1 MITFEEYRR
10 ALHSAAEQTGPVV
23 ADVICRQC
31 GGRRIGTVSRR
42 PRGLYLVSTV
52 DDLEIVSIELILRAY
67 AQGRSWKHLIP
78 SEWTEKQV
86 EQVIMLVTGQPDY
99 QPRTKR
105 VTPGRERWHALL
117 NFFPDGSPANRY
129 RVTVG
134 CPTHG
139 QISFDGRQLRDAISQ
154 RRKRVRFMVPP

>member
-1 MITFEEYRR
+1 MTTFEEYQR
-10 ALHSAAEQTGPVV
+10 ALRHADEQSGPIV
-23 ADVICRQC
+23 ADIICRQC
-31 GGRRIGTVSRR
+31 GGRRIGTVLRR

-52 DDLEIVSIELILRAY
+52 DDLEIVSLERTLRAH
-67 AQGRSWKHLIP
+67 AQGKSWKHLIP
-78 SEWTEKQV
+78 SEWTEDQV
-86 EQVIMLVTGQPDY
+86 ERFITFITGQPDY

-117 NFFPDGSPANRY
+117 GFFPDGSPANRY
-129 RVTVG
+129 RVAVG

-154 RRKRVRFMVPP
+154 RRKRIRFMAPP